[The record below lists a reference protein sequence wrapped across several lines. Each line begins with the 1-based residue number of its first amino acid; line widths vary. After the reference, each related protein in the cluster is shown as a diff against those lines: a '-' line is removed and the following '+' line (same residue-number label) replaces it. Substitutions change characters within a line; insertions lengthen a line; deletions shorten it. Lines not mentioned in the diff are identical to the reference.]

1 MLKTRVVAK
10 AATALALSVIFG
22 ALTAS
27 VQSADLFVS
36 EWTAKAGEPAR
47 VTLRVPYGS
56 WVLDSAVRVD
66 PGKPAET
73 PGGPTPF
80 REYRNAGVIVPRGTV
95 LDLERPEHRIAV
107 AFDAA
112 RRKAYP
118 FGLLAAGAIHVL
130 LFVLLTTY
138 LRRFGASRTKLLR
151 TQVGIVSAMALVVVA
166 AKAFLLFTR
175 LPEYWIP
182 VAVVPLWCVSAIDR
196 RTAFLVNV
204 MLAFMATSLL
214 DFDLPLL
221 FVLITR
227 GLAASLLFVNVKK
240 TAQLVSAG
248 VGGGIVACATYAAV
262 IVVLDGRLLWHLD
275 VAKGLDSSLVACVGG
290 GAAAGLLAA
299 GLRPFAER
307 LLGSVSRN
315 RLVDL
320 TDLEQPLLR
329 KMATE
334 APGSWEH
341 SRAMANLAEAA
352 AAAIGADTLL
362 TRAGAYY
369 HDLGKTL
376 QPKYF
381 VENLAPGERS
391 PHEDLD
397 PDVSADAIMAHVVQG
412 TKILRDGGIPEPVVE
427 FAYTHHGTQ
436 VIEYFWHKC
445 KERKNPKH
453 LGEESFRYPGMKPQT
468 KETAIL
474 MLVDSIEAASRT
486 INPPERVKFDEM
498 VQRILVTKLRSGQID
513 DSGLTLEDLRTIA
526 AKMTDTLVNMFH
538 GRIKYPWQKEE
549 SGETAAIDLRK
560 AKAKA
565 PKPN

>member
-1 MLKTRVVAK
+1 MLRTRVRAK
-10 AATALALSVIFG
+10 AAAGLALSLVFAVLI
-22 ALTAS
+22 TA
-27 VQSADLFVS
+27 VETADVFVPGWV
-36 EWTAKAGEPAR
+36 EVGGQPAKI
-47 VTLRVPYGS
+47 TLRVPYGGWLVEPS
-56 WVLDSAVRVD
+56 RSSS
-66 PGKPAET
+66 PAADGRT
-73 PGGPTPF
+73 LP
-80 REYRNAGVIVPRGTV
+80 EYEHGSVIVPRGTI
-95 LDLERPEHRIAV
+95 LDPQNPVHRAAL

-112 RRKAYP
+112 RHETRP
-118 FGLLAAGAIHVL
+118 IRLLAIGGIHLL
-130 LFVLLTTY
+130 LFLLLTTY

-151 TQVGIVSAMALVVVA
+151 TQVGILSAMAVIIVVA
-166 AKAFLLFTR
+166 KALLLFTG
-175 LPEYWIP
+175 LPEFWIP
-182 VAVVPLWCVSAIDR
+182 VAVVPLWCVSAVDR

-204 MLAFMATSLL
+204 MLAFMTTALL
-214 DFDLPLL
+214 LFDLPLL

-227 GLAASLLFVNVKK
+227 GLAASLLFVNVKR
-240 TAQLVSAG
+240 TTQLLAAG
-248 VGGGIVACATYAAV
+248 IGGGVVASATYAAV
-262 IVVLDGRLLWHLD
+262 VVVFEGRLSWAEDL
-275 VAKGLDSSLVACVGG
+275 AKGVDSRLIACIGG
-290 GAAAGLLAA
+290 GALAGLLAA
-299 GLRPFAER
+299 VFRPLAER

-329 KMATE
+329 KMAQE

-362 TRAGAYY
+362 TRVGAYY
-369 HDLGKTL
+369 HDLGKTI

-391 PHEDLD
+391 PHEDLE

-412 TKILRDGGIPEPVVE
+412 TKILREGGLPEPVVE

-445 KERKNPKH
+445 KERKNPKN
-453 LGEESFRYPGMKPQT
+453 LGEDFFRYPGMKPQT

-486 INPPERVKFDEM
+486 INPPERAKFDDM
-498 VQRILVTKLRSGQID
+498 VQRILITKLRSGQID

-549 SGETAAIDLRK
+549 SAETAVAIDLRK
-560 AKAKA
+560 TKSQRA
-565 PKPN
+565 KPN

>member
-1 MLKTRVVAK
+1 
-10 AATALALSVIFG
+10 
-22 ALTAS
+22 
-27 VQSADLFVS
+27 
-36 EWTAKAGEPAR
+36 
-47 VTLRVPYGS
+47 
-56 WVLDSAVRVD
+56 
-66 PGKPAET
+66 
-73 PGGPTPF
+73 
-80 REYRNAGVIVPRGTV
+80 
-95 LDLERPEHRIAV
+95 
-107 AFDAA
+107 
-112 RRKAYP
+112 
-118 FGLLAAGAIHVL
+118 
-130 LFVLLTTY
+130 
-138 LRRFGASRTKLLR
+138 
-151 TQVGIVSAMALVVVA
+151 
-166 AKAFLLFTR
+166 
-175 LPEYWIP
+175 
-182 VAVVPLWCVSAIDR
+182 VSAIDR

-214 DFDLPLL
+214 QFDLPLL

-227 GLAASLLFVNVKK
+227 GLAASLLFVNVKR
-240 TAQLVSAG
+240 TSQLVGAG

-262 IVVLDGRLLWHLD
+262 IVAFEGRLPWAADL
-275 VAKGLDSSLVACVGG
+275 AAGIDSRLIACAGG
-290 GAAAGLLAA
+290 GVVAGLLAA
-299 GLRPFAER
+299 GLRPLAER

-362 TRAGAYY
+362 TRVGAYY
-369 HDLGKTL
+369 HDLGKTI

-391 PHEDLD
+391 PHEDLE
-397 PDVSADAIMAHVVQG
+397 PDVSADAIMAHVVRG
-412 TKILRDGGIPEPVVE
+412 AKILREGGVPEPVVE

-445 KERKNPKH
+445 KERKNPKN
-453 LGEESFRYPGMKPQT
+453 LGEDFFRYPGMKPQT

-486 INPPERVKFDEM
+486 IVPPERAKFDEM
-498 VQRILVTKLRSGQID
+498 VQRILLTKLRSGQID
-513 DSGLTLEDLRTIA
+513 DSGLTLEDLRTLA

-549 SGETAAIDLRK
+549 TAETAVAIDLRRTK
-560 AKAKA
+560 GQ
-565 PKPN
+565 PTKPN